1 MTFNPDPPK
10 RDKKVIP
17 KKTLDPDLLE
27 PNSPRQKAMTLAF
40 KKIIAAHLQELEGK
54 TTESFLDDLSLEL
67 WKATRK

>member
-1 MTFNPDPPK
+1 MTFDPDPPK
-10 RDKKVIP
+10 RAKKVIP
-17 KKTLDPDLLE
+17 KKTLDLNLLE
-27 PNSPRQKAMTLAF
+27 PNSPRQKAMIFAF

>member
-1 MTFNPDPPK
+1 MTFDPDPPK
-10 RDKKVIP
+10 RAKKVIP
-17 KKTLDPDLLE
+17 GKMLDLNLLE
-27 PNSPRQKAMTLAF
+27 PNSPRQKAMVLAF